1 MLVCYARELKEGFA
15 PYTEQV
21 VKLMVPLLKFYFHD
35 LVRTA
40 AAESLPFLLECAKIK
55 GDAYVRQMWAFMCP
69 EVLKAMS
76 AEPEPEV
83 QILIMGALAQCIE
96 TLGLGCMSPDYF
108 TDLRTVLHDV
118 IEMHKNREMERQ
130 REYRI
135 VFFHALPLVKLW
147 ILVE

>member
-1 MLVCYARELKEGFA
+1 
-15 PYTEQV
+15 
-21 VKLMVPLLKFYFHD
+21 
-35 LVRTA
+35 
-40 AAESLPFLLECAKIK
+40 
-55 GDAYVRQMWAFMCP
+55 MCP

-83 QILIMGALAQCIE
+83 QILIMGALAQCIQ

-108 TDLRTVLHDV
+108 TELRTVLHDV

-135 VFFHALPLVKLW
+135 VFFRALPLVKLW
-147 ILVE
+147 VLVE